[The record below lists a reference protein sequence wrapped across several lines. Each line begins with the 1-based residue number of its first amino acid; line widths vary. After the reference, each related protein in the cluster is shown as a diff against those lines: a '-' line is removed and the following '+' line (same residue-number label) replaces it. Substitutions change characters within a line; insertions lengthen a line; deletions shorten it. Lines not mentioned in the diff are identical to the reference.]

1 MINLSVSISKTHSQ
15 TLNKVTDNTL
25 DNPPLLGISSE
36 NTRQFVN
43 DKCLHCLL
51 KLRMVYPLS

>member
-43 DKCLHCLL
+43 DKCLT
-51 KLRMVYPLS
+51 VS